1 MSVAAASKY
10 GENPR
15 IVVVAVG
22 FLFVVC
28 FIIGRLFGLQIE
40 GHRYYVEMADK
51 RALRIVSEI
60 ALRGMI
66 IDREGE
72 PVAVSSP
79 VSSIVADPKLLTETL
94 QNDLTEFK
102 DKCIQEGLNEDNQLV
117 CDFIFS
123 NANLSDEMLFTL
135 YKQNKLEDLAA
146 LLQMNVDDLIADI
159 EQRKNR
165 RFYYLKRQVQ
175 PDVTEKI
182 ISLGLPGIFRNDG
195 FNRFYPDAELL
206 GQIVGFTDVE
216 ERGQEGIEKQYDEWL
231 RGQKGKVKVVTSA
244 SRGRKPIAVIGEEEA
259 TIQGQELQLSIDK
272 RIQYVMRREL
282 AVTQNEYRAKSASA
296 VMIDVKT
303 GEILAMV
310 SLPDG
315 NPNNSEE
322 RKPELMKNRI
332 ITDVFEP
339 GSTMKPIA
347 IAGALDA
354 GVISKKTYFPTNG
367 QMNVGKGVVRDP
379 RNYGTLDATGII
391 RKSSNIG
398 MAMIAQKMPRAKY
411 YDYMHRMGFGE
422 PTGLRFPGEQR
433 GIHRNPKKLD
443 DFSYATTFFG
453 YGISANALQVAQAY
467 ATLANHGVKVPLT
480 LIKRDHII
488 EGEQVVSRQAADAV
502 VEMMLSVVREGGTG
516 TRANTASYTVA
527 GKTGTARKIV
537 NRRYSD
543 TLHRALFAGIA
554 PATNPRIALV
564 VVIDEPQ
571 DKSGAGGI
579 VAAPVFSRITENSLK
594 LLGVLPD
601 KINLNDAVH
610 LKINAEQFKVDETT
624 ANNER

>member
-165 RFYYLKRQVQ
+165 RVYYLKRQVQ

>member
-1 MSVAAASKY
+1 MSGAAASKY

-15 IVVVAVG
+15 IVVIAVG

-40 GHRYYVEMADK
+40 AHRYYVEMADK

-94 QNDLTEFK
+94 QNDLIEFK
-102 DKCIQEGLNEDNQLV
+102 EKCIQEGLNEDNQLI

-146 LLQMNVDDLIADI
+146 LLQMGVDDLIADI
-159 EQRKNR
+159 EERKNR

-182 ISLGLPGIFRNDG
+182 IALGLPGIFRNDG

-282 AVTQNEYRAKSASA
+282 AVNQKEYRAKSASA

-347 IAGALDA
+347 MAGALDA

-367 QMNVGKGVVRDP
+367 HMNVGKGVVRDP

-488 EGEQVVSRQAADAV
+488 EGEQVISRQAADAV

-537 NRRYSD
+537 NRHYSD

-554 PATNPRIALV
+554 PATNPRIAVV